1 MNSGPCRYHIKKLHH
16 SYERI
21 CERLCAAFLFCCL
34 LLCCV
39 SCNLFTTVQST
50 PTAILQQPAAK
61 LTYVAIGASDTF
73 GIGADD
79 PQTQNW
85 PFDLSTLLGRQV
97 HLINLG
103 VPNIDVHNALGVEL
117 PVALDAHPDLVTIWL
132 AVNDLADNVPVAS
145 YTHDLDLLLTRLR
158 TKVPHARIAVANVPD
173 LTVLPRF
180 NSYDVP
186 T

>member
-34 LLCCV
+34 LLCCI
-39 SCNLFTTVQST
+39 SCNLFSTAQST

-97 HLINLG
+97 
-103 VPNIDVHNALGVEL
+103 
-117 PVALDAHPDLVTIWL
+117 
-132 AVNDLADNVPVAS
+132 
-145 YTHDLDLLLTRLR
+145 
-158 TKVPHARIAVANVPD
+158 
-173 LTVLPRF
+173 
-180 NSYDVP
+180 
-186 T
+186 